1 MSQDMRRNV
10 CRRGLMCLV
19 AAGLMLN
26 VPIPQGAVSGS
37 VFAVPRI
44 QAASKY
50 EKYSNSKHG
59 FGLATNKTHRVPGN
73 REAAGFRKHNAL
85 YYVKT
90 KKKKIYLTFD
100 CGYENGNTGKIL
112 DVLKKQKVKA
122 LFFVTQ
128 TYIRDNPKLVKRMK
142 KEGHLVGNHTCTHPS
157 LPFCSVSKVRKEIQ
171 DCASYMKKKTGYEMD
186 KYLRPPMGEWSVR
199 VLKVAKGLGY
209 HSVFWSMAFYDYEE
223 AKQPG
228 ADTIYR
234 QFMEHYHKGAVVLF
248 HVISESDTKAL
259 PRILGDMK
267 KKGFSFEAL
276 SAAVPLA

>member
-19 AAGLMLN
+19 AAGLILN

-73 REAAGFRKHNAL
+73 GEAAGFHKHNAL

-90 KKKKIYLTFD
+90 KKKKIFLTFD

-122 LFFVTQ
+122 LFFVTK

-157 LPFCSVSKVRKEIQ
+157 LPSCSVSKVRKEIQ

-223 AKQPG
+223 TKQPG

-276 SAAVPLA
+276 SEAVPQ